1 MKALYIICGI
11 LILIQGIQVIA
22 GTRVMSPDTYGSW
35 IVSYGVFAIL
45 VGLTGGK
52 K

>member
-1 MKALYIICGI
+1 MKVLYFISGIII
-11 LILIQGIQVIA
+11 LINGIQVIA
-22 GTRVMSPDTYGSW
+22 GTRVMSPETYGSW
-35 IVSYGVFAIL
+35 IACYGAFAIL

>member
-11 LILIQGIQVIA
+11 IILIHGIQVITGA
-22 GTRVMSPDTYGSW
+22 KVMSPETYGSW
-35 IVSYGVFAIL
+35 IACYGIFAIL

-52 K
+52 

>member
-11 LILIQGIQVIA
+11 FILITGIQVIT
-22 GTRVMSPDTYGSW
+22 GTRVMSPDAYGSW
-35 IVSYGVFAIL
+35 IACYGIFAIL

>member
-11 LILIQGIQVIA
+11 IILINGIQVIA
-22 GTRVMSPDTYGSW
+22 GVKVMSHNTYGSW
-35 IVSYGVFAIL
+35 IACYGIFAIL

-52 K
+52 

>member
-11 LILIQGIQVIA
+11 IILINGIQIIA
-22 GTRVMSPDTYGSW
+22 GVKVMEPSTYGTW
-35 IVSYGVFAIL
+35 ITCYGIFAIL
-45 VGLTGGK
+45 AGLTGGK

>member
-11 LILIQGIQVIA
+11 IILINGIQVIT
-22 GTRVMSPDTYGSW
+22 GTKVMSPETYGSW
-35 IVSYGVFAIL
+35 IACYGIFAIL

-52 K
+52 